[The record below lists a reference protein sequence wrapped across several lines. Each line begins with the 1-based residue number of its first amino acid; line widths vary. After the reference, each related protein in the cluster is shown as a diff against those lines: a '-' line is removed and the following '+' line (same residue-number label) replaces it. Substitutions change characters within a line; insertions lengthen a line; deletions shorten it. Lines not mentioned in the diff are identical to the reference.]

1 MDKELE
7 LEETY
12 AEWKNETEL
21 AWLW

>member
-12 AEWKNETEL
+12 AEWKNENEL